1 MAESEDK
8 TATFVRL
15 LRAHDRR
22 LATYVHSCV
31 PSWADAEDILQETS
45 VRLWE
50 QFDRFELGTNFGAWA
65 CTVAK
70 YVIMSHREKKSRDK
84 LHFSQEVIDLIE
96 QQIDKSLTDSDARL
110 EALPQCVAELSEGN
124 RQLLALCYDSE
135 LKIKDVAD
143 RLNRTANATYLAV
156 SRVRQWL
163 STCIERRLSSNHTG

>member
-1 MAESEDK
+1 MESNEDK

-15 LRAHDRR
+15 LRANDRR
-22 LATYVHSCV
+22 LSTYVHASV

-65 CTVAK
+65 CTIAR

-84 LHFSQEVIDLIE
+84 LHFSQEVLDLIDE
-96 QQIDKSLTDSDARL
+96 QIDKSLAEYDVRL
-110 EALPQCVAELSEGN
+110 EALPKCIDELSEGN
-124 RQLLALCYDSE
+124 RQLLALCYDSDM
-135 LKIKDVAD
+135 KIKEVAD
-143 RLNRTANATYLAV
+143 LLNRTANATYLAV

-163 STCIERRLSSNHTG
+163 YSCIERRVGGQQSG